1 MNFKRDFQA
10 VKDSRNKIIQEDIF
24 SDLKIPI
31 IINMLLV
38 SVFFLLS
45 IATLFMPENKF
56 ILMIFFTVLFIATFF
71 YNYKLVKKIKITA
84 EKYRKIGE
92 ELIKKAEQR

>member
-45 IATLFMPENKF
+45 IVTLFMSGNKIIFMILF
-56 ILMIFFTVLFIATFF
+56 IVLFISTFA
-71 YNYKLVKKIKITA
+71 YNYKLVQKIKITE

>member
-10 VKDSRNKIIQEDIF
+10 VKDSRNKIIQEDVF
-24 SDLKIPI
+24 SDLKIPV

-38 SVFFLLS
+38 SVFFLL
-45 IATLFMPENKF
+45 FMSENKTIF
-56 ILMIFFTVLFIATFF
+56 MIFFTVLFIATFF